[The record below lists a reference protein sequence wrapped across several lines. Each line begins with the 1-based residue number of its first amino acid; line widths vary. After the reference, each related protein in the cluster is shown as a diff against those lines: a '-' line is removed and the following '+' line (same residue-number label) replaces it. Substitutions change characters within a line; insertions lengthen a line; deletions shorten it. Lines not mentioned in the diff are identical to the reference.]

1 LATKEDILEQLVKE
15 YLIHK
20 GYFIKHNDNFLPSKQ
35 HEYFVSNQDLN
46 HSDIDVLV
54 IHPLLTG
61 PEQVIAVR
69 CKSWQSD
76 FSIQRELNAIKR
88 MIIYVTN
95 TAMLDGYKPN

>member
-1 LATKEDILEQLVKE
+1 
-15 YLIHK
+15 
-20 GYFIKHNDNFLPSKQ
+20 
-35 HEYFVSNQDLN
+35 LN

-88 MIIYVTN
+88 MIVYVTN